1 MAKFQ
6 LLNPVLRV
14 VGQKYDEEGIPVG
27 EINKN
32 IQNAGNKYLYSQLIN
47 LDCPWEGTQTYTSFQ
62 KPVVAIFEPLLSM
75 QHGGIGQTDQ
85 AIPEMFQTIEGCYV
99 SWKSPQPFY
108 KKHLSAH
115 PANPAKGTP
124 AIMAGDIVKQGGVP
138 VIYTELVVFCQYYY
152 DSRGEKQWMR
162 GSTPEEVGRAAFS
175 NYCIP
180 ANDTRALAAEQPQ
193 QQETIGGQTINT
205 VNPNQ
210 QPQQQET
217 IGGQTI
223 NTVNPNQQPQQQAQ
237 PQQAQPQFVQGP
249 AQQQGAAFGA

>member
-14 VGQKYDEEGIPVG
+14 VGQKYDENGIPVG
-27 EINKN
+27 EINRN
-32 IQNAGNKYLYSQLIN
+32 VQNAGNKYLYSQLIN

-62 KPVVAIFEPLLSM
+62 KPVVAIFEPLLSI
-75 QHGGIGQTDQ
+75 QHGGIDQTDQ

-210 QPQQQET
+210 QPQQQ
-217 IGGQTI
+217 
-223 NTVNPNQQPQQQAQ
+223 AQ

>member
-14 VGQKYDEEGIPVG
+14 VGQKYDEKGVPVG
-27 EINKN
+27 ELNKN
-32 IQNAGNKYLYSQLIN
+32 VQNAGNKYLYSQLIN

-62 KPVVAIFEPLLSM
+62 KPVVAIFEPLLSI
-75 QHGGIGQTDQ
+75 QHGGLGQTDQ

-162 GSTPEEVGRAAFS
+162 GSAPEEVGRAAFS

-193 QQETIGGQTINT
+193 QQETVGGQTINT

-210 QPQQQET
+210 
-217 IGGQTI
+217 
-223 NTVNPNQQPQQQAQ
+223 Q